1 MTQNRLAQSRSPEHS
16 EGEVEGTCPERS
28 RRKRGAPKGNQNA
41 RKHGYYSSI
50 INEKE
55 KQALS
60 SLSQVTAS
68 DTEIVVLTLR
78 LQSILEHDAAHI
90 RLIVRAFLKLARL
103 ALARC
108 QLTDADDNEKV
119 WGDLL
124 TSLWHDIEKVSN
136 GESLS
141 PD

>member
-1 MTQNRLAQSRSPEHS
+1 MEHK
-16 EGEVEGTCPERS
+16 
-28 RRKRGAPKGNQNA
+28 RRRGAPRGNQNA

-50 INEKE
+50 ITEKE

-60 SLSQVTAS
+60 ALPHLTAG
-68 DTEIVVLTLR
+68 DAEITVLTLR
-78 LQSILEHDAAHI
+78 LQSILEHDTANI
-90 RLIVRAFLKLARL
+90 RLIVRAFLALARL
-103 ALARC
+103 VLARC
-108 QLTDADDNEKV
+108 QLTNADDIQKV

-141 PD
+141 PA